1 MENLD
6 LDQLFSNI
14 RIFHDE
20 NKDFSDLKKKFD
32 EKLLNEI
39 TYETRLHTTLKII
52 TSKFPNKDIR
62 ILDYGCGA
70 GRLLFFLYSLGYKN
84 INGCDRLNY
93 IDGQKRVQIDK
104 NNNLFK
110 KIFHLDNVFSHCS
123 EFKDENGKITIYDNQ
138 SFDLIL
144 SEQVLEH
151 CHNLEGY
158 TDECLRLLDKNGS
171 AYLTFGQRLRPFEN
185 HINTWFVHWL
195 PKYFMNIWLNIFR
208 KDRGGSKYY
217 DKLLNLK
224 TVFYFKKLFKSEFK
238 QVDWLTSRYLGEV
251 NIKYYKRKKM
261 IRKIFNFLFNLKF
274 IGIYLRI
281 ILAYFANPM
290 FIIHK

>member
-6 LDQLFSNI
+6 LDEIYSKI
-14 RIFHDE
+14 RFLHDE
-20 NKDFSDLKKKFD
+20 NKDFTELKNKFD
-32 EKLLNEI
+32 EKLHNES

-70 GRLLFFLYSLGYKN
+70 GRLLFFLRSLGYKN

-93 IDGQKRVQIDK
+93 LDGKIRLQIDK
-104 NNNLFK
+104 NNSLFK
-110 KIFHLDNVFSHCS
+110 KTFDLDNVFSHCN

-138 SFDLIL
+138 SFDLIT

-158 TDECLRLLDKNGS
+158 TDECLRLLDKDGS

-185 HINTWFVHWL
+185 HIKTWFVHWL

-208 KDRGGSKYY
+208 KDRGGSEYY

-224 TVFYFKKLFKSEFK
+224 TIFYFKKLFKSKFSK
-238 QVDWLTSRYLGEV
+238 VDWLTSTYLGEA
-251 NIKYYKRKKM
+251 NIKYYKRYKKT
-261 IRKIFNFLFNLKF
+261 RNIFNFFFNLKF
-274 IGIYLRI
+274 IGSVFRI
-281 ILAYFANPM
+281 VLAYFANPM